1 MKEATQEKTH
11 CGRCQRKLRTPKS
24 RRKGFGPVC
33 ERKVLEDAVELV
45 AKMEKRSEVAERF

>member
-1 MKEATQEKTH
+1 VKEATQEKTH